1 VLFKGVNRH
10 EHDPVT
16 AHVLTR
22 ELMLKDVQMMK
33 QFNINAVRMAHYP
46 NDPYMYYL
54 ANLYGLYVMDEANTE
69 SHGVGAANQG
79 PYNPDT
85 HLVNRPEWATAYI
98 NLVSNMY
105 LLMKISN

>member
-1 VLFKGVNRH
+1 MLFKGVNRH

-16 AHVLTR
+16 AHVVTR

-54 ANLYGLYVMDEANTE
+54 ADLYGLYVMDEANTE
-69 SHGVGAANQG
+69 SHGWA
-79 PYNPDT
+79 
-85 HLVNRPEWATAYI
+85 RPIKAHTTRI
-98 NLVSNMY
+98 H
-105 LLMKISN
+105 I